1 MAKSPNKK
9 RTSSSKAATL
19 QPKEVRAK
27 KPKQESAGRP
37 TIYTEEIGDLIC
49 ARLAEGESLNAICAG
64 ENLPA
69 ESTVRSWAVN
79 PEHPISAKYR
89 AAREVGYM
97 KMADELLEISDDGS
111 NDWMERRH
119 GDDKESTWVVNGEHV
134 QRSKLRVETR
144 KWILSKALPKVYG
157 DKVAVTGEGGAPLI
171 PETPTRDLARAIIEV
186 LREAK
191 VDGDD
196 RPA

>member
-1 MAKSPNKK
+1 M
-9 RTSSSKAATL
+9 
-19 QPKEVRAK
+19 
-27 KPKQESAGRP
+27 SAGRP
-37 TIYTEEIGDLIC
+37 TLYTEEVGQKIC
-49 ARLAEGESLNAICAG
+49 ARIAEGESLRAICSD
-64 ENLPA
+64 EDMPH
-69 ESTVRSWAVN
+69 ESTVRGWAIN
-79 PEHPISAKYR
+79 PDHPIFTHYR
-89 AAREVGYM
+89 AAREVGYA
-97 KMADELLEISDDGS
+97 KMAEELLEISDDGS

-171 PETPTRDLARAIIEV
+171 PEAPTRDLARAIIEV

-191 VDGDD
+191 VGDGSE
-196 RPA
+196 A